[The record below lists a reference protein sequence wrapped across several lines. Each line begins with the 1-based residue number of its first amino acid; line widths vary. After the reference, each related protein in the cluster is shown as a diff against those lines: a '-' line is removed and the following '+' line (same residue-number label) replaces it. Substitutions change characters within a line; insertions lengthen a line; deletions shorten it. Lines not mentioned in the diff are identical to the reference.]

1 MVGDSRTSFIL
12 PRDRRRIMA
21 GLAFAAALLALPA
34 KSAEPDTFSAS
45 YSISLAGIQIGRA
58 DAESRFNSRG
68 YSLAIRGYTSGIS
81 RLVSDATAIL
91 ASNGR
96 FSRDRVLPSH
106 YDFENTENGNVVSV
120 RMAMQSGSVVSVST
134 DPTVGNIP
142 NRVPIRSAHR
152 TNVVDP
158 SSAFIIPVDRRRLGD
173 GNAACN
179 RTLRVFDGWQRFD
192 IRLSYTRTETV
203 SSRGDGYTGKVFVCA
218 ARYVPVAGHMNNRDS
233 VEYMANNK
241 QLEVWLAP
249 VGGDL
254 GVLVPYQIKI
264 GTKVGSLTIRAT
276 RFAGLGP
283 DAQASAQ

>member
-1 MVGDSRTSFIL
+1 VPTR
-12 PRDRRRIMA
+12 
-21 GLAFAAALLALPA
+21 
-34 KSAEPDTFSAS
+34 
-45 YSISLAGIQIGRA
+45 
-58 DAESRFNSRG
+58 
-68 YSLAIRGYTSGIS
+68 
-81 RLVSDATAIL
+81 
-91 ASNGR
+91 
-96 FSRDRVLPSH
+96 

-120 RMAMQSGSVVSVST
+120 QMAMRSGSVVSVAT
-134 DPTVGNIP
+134 DPTVGDIP

-158 SSAFIIPVDRRRLGD
+158 SSAFIITVDRNRLGD

-192 IRLSYTRTETV
+192 VRMNYTRTESV
-203 SSRGDGYTGKVFVCA
+203 NGRGEGYSGKVFVCA

-254 GVLVPYQIKI
+254 GVLVPYQIRI
-264 GTKVGSLTIRAT
+264 GTKIGALTIRAT

-283 DAQASAQ
+283 QEQASAE